1 MSVEKRTAVV
11 IDDEKD
17 LTAFLASILEE
28 NGFAVRTANEAVTGE
43 EMIRDEPPDIILI
56 DLMMPGRT
64 GIQLFT
70 RLRGDAATRDI
81 PMVMVTGIKEQMG
94 IDWGEIVDRFKSRR
108 PDGFVEKPIDPERL
122 MRVVNGVLSGDVPDD
137 GVLHG

>member
-1 MSVEKRTAVV
+1 MSVDKRTAVV

-28 NGFAVRTANEAVTGE
+28 NGFSVRTANEAVTGE
-43 EMIRDEPPDIILI
+43 EMIREEPPDIILI

-70 RLRGDAATRDI
+70 RLRGDEATRDI
-81 PMVMVTGIKEQMG
+81 PLVMVTGIKDQLN
-94 IDWGEIVDRFKSRR
+94 IDWGEIVDRFKSRK

-122 MRVVNGVLSGDVPDD
+122 MRVIEGVLSGEVPED